1 LKQSHIRVARAVVEI
16 DKCRSVHPEETR
28 DVSSRLVDR
37 AFGSPTQEMRP
48 GVRVAV
54 LLSEERQRPIKD
66 AKVHRRLRLHVEVDW
81 SA

>member
-1 LKQSHIRVARAVVEI
+1 
-16 DKCRSVHPEETR
+16 
-28 DVSSRLVDR
+28 VSSRLVDR